1 MKNRKKRKPDSLV
14 RVAIHYQDKPIVVK
28 EIFLF
33 VCSLLASLCNVI
45 SPLFEKYILENLTK
59 DSTGNYAVLFIVI
72 TAASYL
78 FLGITNVLNLQVFY
92 RFRLIMENERILSLS
107 EKDPDIIRKEG
118 AGAYSAAVFGDS
130 DQISKV
136 IAANWFLIVFNV
148 MSAIASRIIS
158 AVYSLYF
165 LVIALIGYVLIVLAI
180 LVFTKFSIRYYRKGK
195 EDGYSLSPKVR
206 ELVDDRNAI
215 LSYTTRNA
223 YQRRIRK
230 YFLKRDGN
238 QRKSEEIDAIE
249 DVFIKGVEAL
259 CAAVFLFFGIRQRNP
274 SSSLYNP
281 SFAYPTLVALISYFT
296 TIFLPIPSLSSTFKN
311 RRRFHAFYERIQE
324 VVSCEPVGKIPAN
337 RELSFDKVTID
348 EHPEDRE
355 TSPLRLNFSLQRKG
369 RIGLYRKDPVLQQ
382 KFRQIREEDI
392 FPSGGKITLG
402 GYELGDIRKSLV
414 RGLIRF
420 PSTLNDIF
428 FDGFEFNITLGKP
441 LLTDDEYQLKEK
453 EYEKGR
459 KEFLLRL
466 KDRTIFQRKNRKIL
480 SRYLKDILGM
490 DMDALKSEE
499 EKKILIDAFS
509 EIQNIDSYVSKRA
522 PCFFSREY
530 AHLSRYEN
538 LLLVLNM
545 QDLMIKDFGPKG
557 KNLTIDEKK
566 KILLA
571 RFFLPDNPA
580 LRILNDNRIPSDKS
594 RFRKVFS
601 SFAPN
606 PSILILSSD
615 HSLLRERSDEIVKL
629 PAKKEKKLE
638 KTDK

>member
-1 MKNRKKRKPDSLV
+1 MKNKKKRKSESLV

-28 EIFLF
+28 EVFLF
-33 VCSLLASLCNVI
+33 VCSLFASLCNVLA
-45 SPLFEKYILENLTK
+45 PLLEKYILENLTGS
-59 DSTGNYAVLFIVI
+59 STRNYAALFVLI

-78 FLGITNVLNLQVFY
+78 FLGVTNVLNLQVFY
-92 RFRLIMENERILSLS
+92 RFRLIRENERILSLS
-107 EKDPDIIRKEG
+107 EKDPDIIHKEG

-136 IAANWFLIVFNV
+136 VAANWFLIIFNV
-148 MSAIASRIIS
+148 RSAIASRVIS

-165 LVIALIGYVLIVLAI
+165 LVIALIGYILIILAI
-180 LVFTKFSIRYYRKGK
+180 LVFTKFSIQYYRKGK

-215 LSYTTRNA
+215 LSYTTRKA
-223 YQRRIRK
+223 YQGRIQK
-230 YFLKRDGN
+230 FFLKRDGN

-281 SFAYPTLVALISYFT
+281 AFDYPTLVALISYFT
-296 TIFLPIPSLSSTFKN
+296 TIFVPIPSLSSTFKN
-311 RRRFHAFYERIQE
+311 RRRFHAFYERIKE

-355 TSPLRLNFSLQRKG
+355 ATPLMLNFSLQRKG
-369 RIGLYRKDPVLQQ
+369 RIGLYRKDQVLQQ
-382 KFRQIREEDI
+382 KFMQIREEDI
-392 FPSGGKITLG
+392 LPSGGKITLG
-402 GYELGDIRKSLV
+402 GYELKDIRKSLV

-441 LLTDDEYQLKEK
+441 LLTDEEYLLKEK

-466 KDRTIFQRKNRKIL
+466 KDKTIFQRKHRKIF

-499 EKKILIDAFS
+499 EKKILVDAFS
-509 EIQNIDSYVSKRA
+509 AIQDIDLYVSRMG

-530 AHLSRYEN
+530 AHLSRYES
-538 LLLVLNM
+538 LLVKLDRK
-545 QDLMIKDFGPKG
+545 DLKTKNLGPKG

-594 RFRKVFS
+594 RFRNVFS
-601 SFAPN
+601 SFVPN
-606 PSILILSSD
+606 PSILMLSSD
-615 HSLLRERSDEIVKL
+615 YALLRERSDTIVKI
-629 PAKKEKKLE
+629 PAKEEKKA
-638 KTDK
+638 DKW